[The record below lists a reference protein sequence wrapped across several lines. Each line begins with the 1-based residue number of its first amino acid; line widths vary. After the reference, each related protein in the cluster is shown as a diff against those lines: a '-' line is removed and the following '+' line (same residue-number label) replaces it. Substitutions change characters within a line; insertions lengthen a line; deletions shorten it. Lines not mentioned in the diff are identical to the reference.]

1 MKNKVIKFGL
11 LGLGRVVKN
20 RVANVFLNELR
31 SSKVLV
37 VYDKIKIK
45 KNSYKKIFN
54 CKSTNYQ
61 NNFFKEKVDYIYV
74 ATDSGSHYKCVLK
87 CFSYNQNVIV
97 EKPPTLKVQDLIRLN
112 KIAKKKKLEF
122 YVIFQNRLNKSVQYI
137 KKNIK
142 SIKKEKIIFLTLDLL
157 WSRDQAYYNDWH
169 GKWRTDGGVLA
180 QQGIHYIDLLCY
192 FLGKPIKCISFISKK
207 SNKLQAE
214 DTHCA
219 IIIFKDNISCT
230 VNMTTALRPKD
241 VEASIKIYTQKKIYK
256 LKGLCCNNLEIQD
269 NFDSNRSYNATNK
282 SYSQKVPTGYGLSHK
297 EVFQNIINFRLKKT
311 KKRPLLAIES
321 IDTLRLINM
330 LYKSY
335 ENQRW
340 VYYSEGLPNSRL
352 GN

>member
-1 MKNKVIKFGL
+1 MIKKIYFGL
-11 LGLGRVVKN
+11 LGLGRVVNN

-31 SSKVLV
+31 FSKVSA
-37 VYDKIKIK
+37 VYDKIKTK
-45 KNSYKKIFN
+45 KDKYVKIFS
-54 CKSTNYQ
+54 CKPNVTYHD
-61 NNFFKEKVDYIYV
+61 FFKEKVDYIYV
-74 ATDSGSHYKCVLK
+74 ATDSGNHYKSVLE
-87 CFSYNQNVIV
+87 CFFYNQNVIV
-97 EKPPTLKVQDLIRLN
+97 EKPPTLRVQDLIKLN
-112 KIAKKKKLEF
+112 KIAEQKKLEF
-122 YVIFQNRLNKSVQYI
+122 YVIFQNRFNKSVQYI
-137 KKNIK
+137 KKKIE

-157 WSRDQAYYNDWH
+157 WSRNQSYYNDWH
-169 GKWRTDGGVLA
+169 GKWKTDGGVLA

-192 FLGKPIKCISFISKK
+192 FFGRPTKCISFISKK

-214 DTHCA
+214 DTHSA

-256 LKGLCCNNLEIQD
+256 LKGLCCNNLEIKD
-269 NFDSNRSYNATNK
+269 NFESNRNYNAINK

-330 LYKSY
+330 LYKSH
-335 ENQRW
+335 EKQRW
-340 VYYSEGLPNSRL
+340 VYYSEGFPNSKL

>member
-1 MKNKVIKFGL
+1 MKNKILFGL
-11 LGLGRVVKN
+11 LGLGRVVQN
-20 RVANVFLNELR
+20 RVSKVFSNELKF
-31 SSKVLV
+31 SKVQV
-37 VYDKIKIK
+37 VYDKKQNKKDKIAK
-45 KNSYKKIFN
+45 LFC
-54 CKSTNYQ
+54 CKSAFNIKD
-61 NNFFKEKVDYIYV
+61 FFNQKTDYIYI
-74 ATDSGSHYKCVLK
+74 ATESGSHYQDILK
-87 CFSYNQNVIV
+87 CFSYNKNVIV
-97 EKPPTLKVQDLIRLN
+97 EKPPVLKVLDLIKLD

-122 YVIFQNRLNKSVQYI
+122 YVIFQNRFNKSVQYI
-137 KKNIK
+137 KKKIEL
-142 SIKKEKIIFLTLDLL
+142 IKKEKIIFLTLDLL
-157 WSRDQAYYNDWH
+157 WSRNQSYYNDWH
-169 GKWRTDGGVLA
+169 GKWRSDGGVLA

-192 FLGKPIKCISFISKK
+192 FLGKPKKCISFISKK

-230 VNMTTALRPKD
+230 VNMTTALKPKD

-269 NFDSNRSYNATNK
+269 NFDANSNYNAINK

-311 KKRPLLAIES
+311 KQRPLLAIES

-335 ENQRW
+335 ENQKW
-340 VYYSEGLPNSRL
+340 VYYSDGLPNSKL